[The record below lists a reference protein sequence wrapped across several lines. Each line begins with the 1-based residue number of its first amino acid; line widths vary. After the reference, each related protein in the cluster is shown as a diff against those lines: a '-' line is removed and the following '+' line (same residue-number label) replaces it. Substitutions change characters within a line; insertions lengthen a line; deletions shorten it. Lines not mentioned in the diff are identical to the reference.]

1 MKSVLKM
8 MLMAIAMMAYC
19 ATGYAQGDKKER
31 PSREQLAE
39 TQAKHI
45 AQKMAM
51 DDAVSQKFI
60 QVYCEYQQ
68 ELWALR
74 PEGNKEKR
82 ANQESMT
89 DAQAQQIIKDRFQ
102 HSQQVLNLRE
112 KYYATY
118 SQFLSQKQILR
129 IYEME
134 KQMTNRMT
142 QKPNGNRNR
151 DNRRGQQ

>member
-8 MLMAIAMMAYC
+8 MLIAIAMVAYC
-19 ATGYAQGDKKER
+19 ATGYAQGEKKER

-51 DDAVSQKFI
+51 DDAVSQRFI
-60 QVYCEYQQ
+60 KVYCEYQQ

-74 PEGNKEKR
+74 PEGKKEKST
-82 ANQESMT
+82 NQEALT
-89 DAQAQQIIKDRFQ
+89 DAQAQQMIKDRFQ

-112 KYYATY
+112 KYYAMY

-134 KQMTNRMT
+134 KQMTNRRT
-142 QKPNGNRNR
+142 QKPNGNRGR
-151 DNRRGQQ
+151 DTRRGQR